1 MQSSALRHHNIRP
14 AACFCLYRTLN
25 LFSHIH
31 MHKLYCK
38 PHASYSS
45 SFITYLEVKV
55 AREGLVTLELPMKV
69 SNTDSEARV
78 APSGTTPP
86 VRSFE

>member
-1 MQSSALRHHNIRP
+1 
-14 AACFCLYRTLN
+14 
-25 LFSHIH
+25 

-38 PHASYSS
+38 LHASYSS

-55 AREGLVTLELPMKV
+55 ARERLRTRRLIITLELPMKV

-78 APSGTTPP
+78 APSGTIPP